1 MKKAL
6 LVSIAII
13 FAAGFIACQDEF
25 GIRNGGEAKI
35 LKNPGAGSSPYFPY
49 EVGKTW
55 KYEGE
60 YTFIQDTPEE
70 VDTAWFYT
78 SDSAEIIR
86 EAELT
91 GSNPLE
97 VWEISSIH
105 ILTQIVYGDTM
116 VDTFYNTNYTRFEGD
131 SAYIYEE
138 LGDSDPWY
146 SFPAE
151 PELGDEW
158 DVSIEGSMGD
168 TSTTHY
174 EVIADD
180 AEANGYSD
188 CLKIESTPED
198 IEMYDE
204 YETFDYWA
212 WDVGSV
218 MTTQY
223 ILMITDMGED
233 TLVSTFEGERK
244 LITGAGIKE

>member
-1 MKKAL
+1 MKKVLLTAIAL
-6 LVSIAII
+6 VIVI
-13 FAAGFIACQDEF
+13 GFTGCQDEF
-25 GIRNGGEAKI
+25 GIRNGGEAKV
-35 LKNPGAGSSPYFPY
+35 LQTPDAGSSPYFPY

-55 KYEGE
+55 EYEGE
-60 YTFIQDTPEE
+60 YTFIEATPEE
-70 VDTAWFYT
+70 VDTAWIYT
-78 SDSAEIIR
+78 SDSVEIIR
-86 EAELT
+86 ETELT

-97 VWEISSIH
+97 VWEISSVH
-105 ILTQIVYGDTM
+105 ISKIIVNEDTTI
-116 VDTFYNTNYTRFEGD
+116 DTFYNTNYTRIEGD

-138 LGDSDPWY
+138 LSDSDPWY

-151 PELGDEW
+151 PKLGDAW

-188 CLKIESTPED
+188 CLKIESTPEGL
-198 IEMYDE
+198 EVYDE
-204 YETFDYWA
+204 YELFDYWA

-233 TLVSTFEGERK
+233 TIVTTFEGERK